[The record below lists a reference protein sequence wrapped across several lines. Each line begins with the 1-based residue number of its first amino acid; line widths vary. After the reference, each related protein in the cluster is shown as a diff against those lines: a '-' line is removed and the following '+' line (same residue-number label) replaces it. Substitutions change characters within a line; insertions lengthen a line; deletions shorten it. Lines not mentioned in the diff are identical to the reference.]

1 MVNFFIPLERGGQ
14 KAGGG
19 GTVRGVSA
27 TGAGLGGLTS
37 PGVGRTGESVL
48 GTIQPCTHQI
58 LSTHNTYTVGPGER
72 ERERERVRERERER
86 GRKRGRERE
95 RERG

>member
-1 MVNFFIPLERGGQ
+1 MERDGQ

-19 GTVRGVSA
+19 DTVSGVSA
-27 TGAGLGGLTS
+27 IGGGLGGLTS
-37 PGVGRTGESVL
+37 PGVGRTGESVV

-72 ERERERVRERERER
+72 TRERERDREERERKRAREREYET
-86 GRKRGRERE
+86 
-95 RERG
+95 